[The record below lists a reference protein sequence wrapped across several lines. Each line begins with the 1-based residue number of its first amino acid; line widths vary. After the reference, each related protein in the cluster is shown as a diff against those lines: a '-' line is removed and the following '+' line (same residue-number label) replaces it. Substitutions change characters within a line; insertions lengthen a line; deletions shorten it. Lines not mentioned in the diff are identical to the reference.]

1 MSNVSTGMFTG
12 NVSHKLD
19 PKSRVAVPANWRAV
33 QDAVLTLIDA
43 ESDGYPV
50 VKCYT
55 KQAFDD
61 KLDAIRMQAQALGKQ
76 PGEIDRYIGIIAGRS
91 FQAEVS
97 SQGKL
102 LIPKQQR
109 ERLKLAENAVI
120 VGRSDY
126 FEIWNPDDFAIVNS
140 PEAIKNIDLDR
151 MFHILS

>member
-1 MSNVSTGMFTG
+1 MFTG

-19 PKSRVAVPANWRAV
+19 PKSRVAVPANWRAAH
-33 QDAVLTLIDA
+33 DAVLTLIDA
-43 ESDGYPV
+43 MSDGYPIL
-50 VKCYT
+50 KCYT
-55 KQAFDD
+55 KDTFDD
-61 KLDAIRMQAQALGKQ
+61 KLDAIRTQALAAGKK
-76 PGEIDRYIGIIAGRS
+76 PGEIDRYIGIIAGRC
-91 FQAEVS
+91 FHAEVS

-126 FEIWNPDDFAIVNS
+126 FEIWNPEDFAIVNS
-140 PEAIKNIDLDR
+140 PEAMQNIDLDQ